1 MEKADKHRYRI
12 NKADSDNVL
21 YLCVGFEDEDG
32 IYASIYNNVQS
43 NMCVDNN
50 KDNADNECAADTFA
64 VIKENVYTFWHNY
77 WSSGKF
83 LCHENDELM
92 RRVILS
98 QYLLIVNDSGY
109 IPPAETGLTC
119 NSWYGKAHLEM
130 HYWHMAWAALW
141 GHPELLEKALTG
153 I

>member
-50 KDNADNECAADTFA
+50 KANADNECAADTFA
-64 VIKENVYTFWHNY
+64 AIKEMYIH
-77 WSSGKF
+77 SG
-83 LCHENDELM
+83 
-92 RRVILS
+92 I
-98 QYLLIVNDSGY
+98 ITGA
-109 IPPAETGLTC
+109 AESFSTMKMKNL
-119 NSWYGKAHLEM
+119 
-130 HYWHMAWAALW
+130 
-141 GHPELLEKALTG
+141 
-153 I
+153 